1 MPYRRSALDTHR
13 YSDAQMN
20 KRKRK
25 DITMVA
31 KNKKIVSAFGK
42 IMKKTKSSDQNQ
54 SMQAF
59 VLQSAALIS
68 ALALR

>member
-1 MPYRRSALDTHR
+1 
-13 YSDAQMN
+13 
-20 KRKRK
+20 
-25 DITMVA
+25 MVA